1 MWRYRSP
8 EMPPT
13 ESFLNLML
21 IPVIG
26 FGLAVILLIGFFLL
40 YQEAGILKKFKFL
53 IIHKNNPLFILAL
66 LCLVTGLALGLVG
79 YWGILEPKLSAADLQ
94 ALRRN
99 LIILSLLLFGVTFH
113 QYLLNWIKP
122 VTTMAIWR
130 KIGAFNY
137 KNRIA
142 ILTYVLL
149 ALIALAWMAPMAS
162 AKIIFSIND
171 HTSHIGYIV
180 QGRMALEEGQFPLRV
195 APLENF
201 GFRYPGFQFYSQLPY
216 FLGAIIYKFLT
227 PTNPYTAYKIL
238 LWSALWLGGI
248 FIYRLGFFFTR
259 SQIAAILGGVAYMSA
274 PYFLNNVHA
283 RGAFTEA
290 IAQGIL
296 AIVLFYV
303 IQTFYYPHYRY
314 LILGTLAWCA
324 LGLTHII
331 TFVYTTIFIA
341 LLGGIFLIKN
351 KPKHWQKGV
360 IYISVSYI
368 WAWLLA
374 LYFLAPV
381 ALESSSLAIR
391 RQIEAINPFNTTDIT
406 PIANLLAPD
415 SLPHQPTE
423 LGIAPTYGFHAAVGW
438 ILLAGFGTVIYFVF
452 AGKSLPRR
460 LWRSQPWLTPLL
472 SIFIL
477 AIFLTWSPV
486 NIWNLLPR
494 QLWVTQFTF
503 RFLTHVMWSGAL
515 LTTLAIILI
524 FRERLRSRHLI
535 LGILIIVIASRPWLP
550 IPRGTVTVEE
560 LLQDPLFR
568 YSGALDYLYRLPNK
582 SVPVST
588 KSQSAVENIY
598 GKAELQLLHPDWIP
612 GYLSWD
618 VFINGPLPI
627 DVDIPYPAWPETEKP
642 TLILQGRV
650 PMDKIKNQANL
661 IIFVDQQPLTSIPL
675 TQEELKVEI
684 PFTDIKLAGN
694 AFELKF
700 IIDGETTDGNPL
712 YIRMDHLYFDDFSA
726 QNTLLPVYETKEMCS
741 QKGIVTNC
749 EVEIPTEAGLVQL
762 PILYYPDM
770 QQVVVDNQST
780 AGFFTNYRDFNLL
793 SLNLSPG
800 KHRIQ
805 VKFTG
810 LTWANLIS
818 FIAWLTL
825 IITAIT
831 LKFYPRK
838 SEPAIFK

>member
-1 MWRYRSP
+1 
-8 EMPPT
+8 
-13 ESFLNLML
+13 ML

-40 YQEAGILKKFKFL
+40 YQEIGIFKSLKFL
-53 IIHKNNPLFILAL
+53 IVQKNNPFFILAFTCFIL
-66 LCLVTGLALGLVG
+66 ALALGLVG
-79 YWGILEPKLSAADLQ
+79 YWGILEPQLSAADLQ

-99 LIILSLLLFGVTFH
+99 LLILSILLGGITFRH
-113 QYLLNWIKP
+113 YLLDFFKP
-122 VTTMAIWR
+122 ITNIVIWQ
-130 KIGAFNY
+130 KIGTFGY

-142 ILTYVLL
+142 ILTYFLL

-180 QGRMALEEGQFPLRV
+180 QARMALEEGQFPLRV

-216 FLGAIIYKFLT
+216 FFGAIIYKFFT

-238 LWSALWLGGI
+238 LWLSLWLGGV
-248 FIYRLGFFFTR
+248 FIYRLGFFLTR
-259 SQIAAILGGVAYMSA
+259 SHIASVLGGVTYMSA

-303 IQTFYYPHYRY
+303 FQTFYYPHYRH
-314 LILGTLAWCA
+314 LIYGALAWCA

-341 LLGGIFLIKN
+341 LLGGIFLLKN
-351 KPKHWQKGV
+351 KPNYWQKGA
-360 IYISVSYI
+360 IYISLSYV

-381 ALESSSLAIR
+381 ALESSNLAIR

-406 PIANLLAPD
+406 PIANLLAPN

-423 LGIAPTYGFHAAVGW
+423 LGIAPTYGFHPAVGW
-438 ILLAGFGTVIYFVF
+438 ILLASFGTVIYFVF
-452 AGKSLPRR
+452 ASQSLPRR
-460 LWRSQPWLTPLL
+460 LWQSQPWFTPLV
-472 SIFIL
+472 SVFIVAL
-477 AIFLTWSPV
+477 FLTWSPI
-486 NIWNLLPR
+486 NIWNILPR

-582 SVPVST
+582 SIPVST
-588 KSQSAVENIY
+588 KSQPAVEKIY

-627 DVDIPYPAWPETEKP
+627 DVDIPYPTWPPQEKP
-642 TLILQGRV
+642 TLVLQGRV
-650 PMDKIKNQANL
+650 PMDKIKDQANL
-661 IIFVDQQPLTSIPL
+661 IVFVDQQPLASIPL
-675 TQEELKVEI
+675 NQEQLKAEI
-684 PFTDIKLAGN
+684 PFSNIQFAGN
-694 AFELKF
+694 GFELKF
-700 IIDGETTDGNPL
+700 IVDGETTDGNPL
-712 YIRMDHLYFDDFSA
+712 YIRMDHLYFDGFSPE
-726 QNTLLPVYETKEMCS
+726 NTLLPVDVTREMCS
-741 QKGIVTNC
+741 QKGSITDCEIDVTK
-749 EVEIPTEAGLVQL
+749 EVSTIQL
-762 PILYYPDM
+762 PILYYPQM
-770 QQVVVDNQST
+770 QQILLDNQPVE
-780 AGFFTNYRDFNLL
+780 GFFTNYYDFNLL
-793 SLNLSPG
+793 TLSLSPG
-800 KHRIQ
+800 KHQIQ
-805 VKFTG
+805 VKFMG
-810 LTWANLIS
+810 LIWANWIS
-818 FIAWLTL
+818 LLAWLTL
-825 IITAIT
+825 IVTAIA

-838 SEPAIFK
+838 PESTIIR